1 MAVGMAGMPKR
12 RHLRGAVPGQ
22 SGREASGLLLARSSF
37 SLPADFGS
45 MSEGQQFR
53 FINGRTLEQAA
64 RICCWDVDML
74 EAYRLGVWNQVRHDV
89 WNISF
94 KLGLEDRRGAER
106 ERALQ
111 ALVRDLPERYR
122 VE

>member
-1 MAVGMAGMPKR
+1 MWALPGDFETLGE
-12 RHLRGAVPGQ
+12 GA
-22 SGREASGLLLARSSF
+22 
-37 SLPADFGS
+37 
-45 MSEGQQFR
+45 QFR
-53 FINGRTLEQAA
+53 IINGRTLVQAA
-64 RICCWDVDML
+64 EVCCWDVNRL

-111 ALVRDLPERYR
+111 ALVRDVPERYR